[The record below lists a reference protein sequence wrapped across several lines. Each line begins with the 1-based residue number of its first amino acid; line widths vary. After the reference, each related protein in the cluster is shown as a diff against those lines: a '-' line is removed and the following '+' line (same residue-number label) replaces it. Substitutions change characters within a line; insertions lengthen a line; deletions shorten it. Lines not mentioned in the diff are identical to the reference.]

1 MIDLNYI
8 SIDEVLRRGRVSRR
22 AYDALQSGLSDEEF
36 LIAMG
41 NRLREM
47 ELERAAPAAIR
58 WIKHKIFLIREETSL
73 PGLDLK
79 RLLQLAGQEVPDAL
93 SNDQLYPA
101 SYDQMSRLVA
111 MAGGRETMTPSR

>member
-1 MIDLNYI
+1 MPDFNYV
-8 SIDEVLRRGRVSRR
+8 SVDEILRRGRVSRR
-22 AYDALQSGLSDEEF
+22 AYDALQSQLSDEEF

-58 WIKHKIFLIREETSL
+58 WIKRNIFFIREETSL

-79 RLLQLAGQEVPDAL
+79 RLLQLAGQEVPDSVL
-93 SNDQLYPA
+93 NDLRYPLN
-101 SYDQMSRLVA
+101 YDQMSCLVSV
-111 MAGGRETMTPSR
+111 AGGREAMPPSR